1 MGQIEDST
9 PMLGKDLKPGMI
21 ADKRL
26 VLGIDL
32 EGSEK
37 FWDGKPNWHFIDLND
52 PYFGPCTAELMPD
65 DEYEISIQQGTPQY
79 RKALH
84 DIIGS
89 MNEYIEHRTN
99 DIKDVLN
106 LLQ

>member
-1 MGQIEDST
+1 
-9 PMLGKDLKPGMI
+9 MLGKELKPGMI
-21 ADKRL
+21 ADGCL
-26 VLGIDL
+26 VLGTDL
-32 EGSEK
+32 KGDSK
-37 FWDGKPNWHFIDLND
+37 FWGGKPNWHFIDLND

-65 DEYEISIQQGTPQY
+65 DEYKITIQQGTPQY
-79 RKALH
+79 RKALL

-99 DIKDVLN
+99 DIKEVLT